1 MLLRVIFEV
10 KITILDILYCFN
22 GTKYFCIVT
31 ILVYKKG
38 NKYIFCETGIKRVP
52 YQREVS
58 ALPTALLSPM
68 MSVAIKVVQII
79 NEIAF

>member
-1 MLLRVIFEV
+1 MYTR
-10 KITILDILYCFN
+10 K
-22 GTKYFCIVT
+22 TKETKTYFASRG
-31 ILVYKKG
+31 L
-38 NKYIFCETGIKRVP
+38 KRVP

-79 NEIAF
+79 NEIAFQSWSPN